1 MPKTHNKK
9 RNIGI
14 IYEQVIQHVCKKAM
28 ENNEADVETG
38 INIIKECFRKGT
50 QLNKEYKL
58 FKALAE
64 TRGVSGHLANSI
76 IFEAKKACNNMFD
89 SERLEREKSSLIKKL
104 NYSFG
109 KGVIFE
115 ENIENYTLYATIQ
128 TLLNE
133 WRDPKNASFDLTTK
147 YEIKLHESLTS
158 EKQVIKEEKSVI
170 KVDSLTFKLMNEIFD
185 KKYKSVLNENQNKL
199 LYYFSSNKGD
209 SLSSFCCD
217 LKNSTQSLLEDY
229 MRSCS
234 NQILLEKYRRINKQ
248 ISDLQSDNIDK
259 ENLQKYL
266 LLAKL
271 KEELLGEE

>member
-28 ENNEADVETG
+28 ENNEIEAETG
-38 INIIKECFRKGT
+38 INIIKEFFRKGT

-64 TRGVSGHLANSI
+64 TKGVSGHLANSI

-89 SERLEREKSSLIKKL
+89 SEKLEREKSNLIKKL

-115 ENIENYTLYATIQ
+115 ENIENYKLYATIQ

-147 YEIKLHESLTS
+147 YEIKLHESLTAKKKDI
-158 EKQVIKEEKSVI
+158 EKPKQTIKADK
-170 KVDSLTFKLMNEIFD
+170 LTFKIMNEIFE

-199 LYYFSSNKGD
+199 LYYFSSNKEED
-209 SLSSFCCD
+209 LIEECNS
-217 LKNSTQSLLEDY
+217 LKNDTQSLLKEY
-229 MRSCS
+229 MNSC
-234 NQILLEKYRRINKQ
+234 NNKILLEKYKSINYQINNLSTDDINKE
-248 ISDLQSDNIDK
+248 S
-259 ENLQKYL
+259 LQKYL
-266 LLAKL
+266 LLSKL

>member
-14 IYEQVIQHVCKKAM
+14 IYEQIIQHVCKKAV
-28 ENNEADVETG
+28 ENDEVKAEAG
-38 INIIKECFRKGT
+38 INIINECFKKGT

-64 TRGVSGHLANSI
+64 TKGVSGHLANSI
-76 IFEAKKACNNMFD
+76 IFEAKKACNQMFD
-89 SERLEREKSSLIKKL
+89 SEKLEKEKSSLIKKL

-115 ENIENYTLYATIQ
+115 ENIHNYKLYATIQ

-147 YEIKLHESLTS
+147 YEIKLHESLIS
-158 EKQVIKEEKSVI
+158 EKTITDQPQNSIKADK
-170 KVDSLTFKLMNEIFD
+170 LTFKLMNEIFD
-185 KKYKSVLNENQNKL
+185 QKYKSVLNESQNKL
-199 LYYFSSNKGD
+199 LYYFSSNEEKEL
-209 SLSSFCCD
+209 LSECNA
-217 LKNSTQSLLEDY
+217 LKHDTQNLLKEY
-229 MRSCS
+229 IS
-234 NQILLEKYRRINKQ
+234 NCNNKILLEKYKKIDNQ
-248 ISDLQSDNIDK
+248 ITNLSTESIDK
-259 ENLQKYL
+259 ESLQKYL